1 MRSIRSN
8 PQYKLE
14 ACRVGER
21 PKVAVSREEG
31 NTSGDAGLGDQGVS
45 EVRLAS
51 LCHYLGSQDSSPLP
65 IARFDL
71 DHRHLRECFGNS

>member
-21 PKVAVSREEG
+21 PKVAVSREEE
-31 NTSGDAGLGDQGVS
+31 NTSVDAGLGDQGVT
-45 EVRLAS
+45 EARLAS
-51 LCHYLGSQDSSPLP
+51 LCYCLGSQYSSPLP
-65 IARFDL
+65 IAWFDL
-71 DHRHLRECFGNS
+71 DRRHLRECFGNS